1 MNTKRSFVS
10 RLNKPYYLET
20 LPRKRWLNSLL
31 FATFVFLFLFVFR
44 PFGLSTLEQG
54 ILTISLGYA
63 LTTFVIM
70 VLLNVALLSQ
80 FPKFFSEERWNVQR
94 EIYWNMTNVLLIGFG
109 NALYSSF
116 IGIAPFSPYAIL
128 IFELYTISIAVIPVT
143 VTVLV
148 KESRLNHQ
156 FGHQSAEL
164 NAGIEEHAKELKP
177 TTQAESLKLVS
188 ENEKETLELAVSD
201 LIYVQSSDNY
211 VEVHYM
217 VKEVS
222 SKKLIRSSLKAVTEQ
237 LENYPDLFRCHKS
250 YLVNMK
256 RVKHVSGNAQGY
268 KLKLEGG
275 DKLIPVARA
284 CSDALKKKL
293 NS

>member
-1 MNTKRSFVS
+1 MSTKKSFFS

-44 PFGLSTLEQG
+44 PFGLNTLEQG
-54 ILTISLGYA
+54 ILAVSLGYA

-94 EIYWNMTNVLLIGFG
+94 ELYWNMTNVLLIGLG

-148 KESRLNHQ
+148 REARLNHQ

-164 NAGIEEHAKELKP
+164 NAGIEEHAKEITP
-177 TTQAESLKLVS
+177 TAKAESLKIIS
-188 ENEKETLELAVSD
+188 ENEKEILELTVSD

-211 VEVHYM
+211 VEVHYIT
-217 VKEVS
+217 KGDS
-222 SKKLIRSSLKAVTEQ
+222 RKKLIRSSLKAVTEQ
-237 LENYPDLFRCHKS
+237 LESYPDLFRCHKS
-250 YLVNMK
+250 YLVNIK
-256 RVKHVSGNAQGY
+256 GVKHVSGNAQGY
-268 KLKLEGG
+268 KLKLEGS
-275 DKLIPVARA
+275 DKLIPVSRQYNN
-284 CSDALKKKL
+284 ALKKKL
-293 NS
+293 DS

>member
-1 MNTKRSFVS
+1 MTTKRSFFS

-44 PFGLSTLEQG
+44 PFGLNTLQQG
-54 ILTISLGYA
+54 ILTVSLGYA

-80 FPKFFSEERWNVQR
+80 FPNFFSEERWNVQR
-94 EIYWNMTNVLLIGFG
+94 EIYWNMTNVLLIGLG

-143 VTVLV
+143 VTVLI
-148 KESRLNHQ
+148 KESRLNNQ

-164 NAGIEEHAKELKP
+164 NADIEEHAKEIKP
-177 TTQAESLKLVS
+177 TTQAVSLKLVS
-188 ENEKETLELAVSD
+188 ENEKETLELEVND

-217 VKEVS
+217 MKDVS

-237 LENYPDLFRCHKS
+237 LESYPDLFRCHKS
-250 YLVNMK
+250 YLVNLK

-275 DKLIPVARA
+275 NKLIPVARA
-284 CSDALKKKL
+284 CSDSLKKKL
-293 NS
+293 NN